1 MTIEG
6 QSYRPDCK
14 CRMCE
19 PPTPWRLW
27 RALFAIAAALA
38 ACALLSL
45 GCATVKADVKT
56 FAEVCRPELLP
67 DAAVALPLVVAVA
80 MCEASGGTCEAQLQA
95 LAAAGKQDAAA
106 CANVMLHDATV
117 KVAVITGTAK

>member
-1 MTIEG
+1 MLSVVLSELMEAWPPAVRLEIG
-6 QSYRPDCK
+6 Q
-14 CRMCE
+14 MNL
-19 PPTPWRLW
+19 T
-27 RALFAIAAALA
+27 
-38 ACALLSL
+38 
-45 GCATVKADVKT
+45 
-56 FAEVCRPELLP
+56 